1 MNALFEHMRYRRLLD
16 AHVDGELG
24 GPLAAKV
31 ASHVMRCE
39 MCLRAA
45 FVTMVV
51 KERLALRRLLS

>member
-1 MNALFEHMRYRRLLD
+1 MRYRRLLD